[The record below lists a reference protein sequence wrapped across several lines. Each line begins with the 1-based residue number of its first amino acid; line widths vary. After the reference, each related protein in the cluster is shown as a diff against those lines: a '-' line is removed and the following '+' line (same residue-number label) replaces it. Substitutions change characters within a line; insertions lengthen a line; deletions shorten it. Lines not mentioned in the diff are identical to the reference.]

1 MLTSSAGGG
10 WEPTDIY
17 EAGLRSATGGLW
29 AHHPDGRR
37 IPLPVDRWRG
47 TPATAAGLGLGL
59 GIGSGMSS
67 AQAGTALSAGDL
79 SLLGHCAG
87 PTLDVGCGPGRLVAA
102 LAARGIPAL
111 GIDVAPLAVRLT
123 RQTGAVALRRD
134 VFGRVPA
141 EGRWAALLLADG
153 NIGIGGDPVRLLRR
167 ARQLLAPTGHA
178 LVEVDPPGAP
188 AGSVR
193 LRLEDAAG
201 RVSKPFAWCLVGV
214 DQLAAVAPAAGL
226 LVARSWQSTGRHFV
240 ALRRKDLRRGLMP
253 SG

>member
-1 MLTSSAGGG
+1 M
-10 WEPTDIY
+10 
-17 EAGLRSATGGLW
+17 
-29 AHHPDGRR
+29 
-37 IPLPVDRWRG
+37 
-47 TPATAAGLGLGL
+47 
-59 GIGSGMSS
+59 
-67 AQAGTALSAGDL
+67 LSAGDL

-123 RQTGAVALRRD
+123 RQAGAVALLRD

-178 LVEVDPPGAP
+178 LIEVDPPGAP
-188 AGSVR
+188 AGPVR
-193 LRLEDAAG
+193 LRLEDGAG

-214 DQLAAVAPAAGL
+214 DQLAAMAPVAGL

-240 ALRRKDLRRGLMP
+240 ALRHDQP
-253 SG
+253 SETSGGG